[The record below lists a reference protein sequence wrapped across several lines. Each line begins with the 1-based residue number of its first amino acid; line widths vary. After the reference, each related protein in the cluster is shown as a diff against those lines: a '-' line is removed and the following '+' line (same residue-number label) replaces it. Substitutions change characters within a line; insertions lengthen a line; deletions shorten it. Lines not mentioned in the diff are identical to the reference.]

1 MLPYLKVSGTHYEIG
16 YQIGANMKEK
26 IHEYVE
32 SSAYMQ
38 NLMIPFYSTREGVM
52 LFEKTERILKEKL
65 PQYILEVE
73 GIADGSGL
81 PYKTIMMLNI
91 NCPSGSKGVL
101 DKGCTTLIV
110 PDSKVAGKSKIL
122 GHTEDGPPEADQKMF
137 LVEVNI
143 PATESTQAENFVGLS
158 YPGSLVGRALGFNIN
173 EGFAWSMNAVTP
185 KNHTAGIRNDLQL
198 A

>member
-1 MLPYLKVSGTHYEIG
+1 
-16 YQIGANMKEK
+16 MKEK

-91 NCPSGSKGVL
+91 NCPSGNKGTNNSKINNDIAKKNEASIITQFCKQFIWISVGVL

-143 PATESTQAENFVGLS
+143 PATESTQGL
-158 YPGSLVGRALGFNIN
+158 L
-173 EGFAWSMNAVTP
+173 
-185 KNHTAGIRNDLQL
+185 
-198 A
+198 